1 MQTFSKRV
9 SMTVVKRLPKYY
21 QYLTDLQDQHIE
33 KISSKELAAMMG
45 LTASQIRQDLN
56 SFGAYGQ
63 QGYGYKV
70 KELKEAIRKILGLD
84 LQYNCIIIG
93 SGNLGHAIVNYERF
107 KEEGIHFKAMFDVD
121 PDQIGKKVGNVTV
134 YHMDDLDAFVAHHK
148 IDICILSV
156 PQKVGQETTDRVVEL
171 GIKAILNFVPLDLTV
186 PDDVVVESVN
196 ITDSLFTLTYLIKMT
211 MMNKCIQQA

>member
-1 MQTFSKRV
+1 MQTFSKWV

-196 ITDSLFTLTYLIKMT
+196 ITDSLFTLTYLI
-211 MMNKCIQQA
+211 NEEDDDE

>member
-196 ITDSLFTLTYLIKMT
+196 ITDSLFTLTYLI
-211 MMNKCIQQA
+211 NEDDDDE

>member
-121 PDQIGKKVGNVTV
+121 PDQIGKKVGDVTV

-196 ITDSLFTLTYLIKMT
+196 ITDSLFTLTYLI
-211 MMNKCIQQA
+211 NEEEENE

>member
-121 PDQIGKKVGNVTV
+121 PDQIGKKVGDVTV

-171 GIKAILNFVPLDLTV
+171 GIKAILNFVPLDLTM

-196 ITDSLFTLTYLIKMT
+196 ITDSLFTLTYLI
-211 MMNKCIQQA
+211 NEEEENE

>member
-33 KISSKELAAMMG
+33 KISSKELAAVMG
-45 LTASQIRQDLN
+45 LTASQNRQDLK

-196 ITDSLFTLTYLIKMT
+196 ITDSLFTLTYLI
-211 MMNKCIQQA
+211 NEEDDDE

>member
-186 PDDVVVESVN
+186 PDDVVVESLN
-196 ITDSLFTLTYLIKMT
+196 ITDSLFTLTYLI
-211 MMNKCIQQA
+211 NEEDDDE

>member
-93 SGNLGHAIVNYERF
+93 SGTWGTPLSIMSVLR
-107 KEEGIHFKAMFDVD
+107 KKASISRPCLMWTR
-121 PDQIGKKVGNVTV
+121 IR
-134 YHMDDLDAFVAHHK
+134 
-148 IDICILSV
+148 SV
-156 PQKVGQETTDRVVEL
+156 RRS
-171 GIKAILNFVPLDLTV
+171 A
-186 PDDVVVESVN
+186 
-196 ITDSLFTLTYLIKMT
+196 M
-211 MMNKCIQQA
+211 

>member
-21 QYLTDLQDQHIE
+21 QYLTDLQDRHIE
-33 KISSKELAAMMG
+33 KISSKELASMMG

-70 KELKEAIRKILGLD
+70 NELKEAIREILGLNMR
-84 LQYNCIIIG
+84 YNCIIIG

-107 KEEGIHFKAMFDVD
+107 KEEGIHFQAMFDVD
-121 PDQIGKKVGNVTV
+121 PDQIGKKVGDVTV
-134 YHMDDLDAFVAHHK
+134 YLCRA
-148 IDICILSV
+148 
-156 PQKVGQETTDRVVEL
+156 P
-171 GIKAILNFVPLDLTV
+171 
-186 PDDVVVESVN
+186 
-196 ITDSLFTLTYLIKMT
+196 
-211 MMNKCIQQA
+211 

>member
-196 ITDSLFTLTYLIKMT
+196 IPDSLFTLTYLI
-211 MMNKCIQQA
+211 NEEDDDE

>member
-1 MQTFSKRV
+1 MAKSENI
-9 SMTVVKRLPKYY
+9 SMSVIKRLPRYY
-21 QYLTDLQDQHIE
+21 RFLGELE
-33 KISSKELAAMMG
+33 KHNITRISSRELSQRMG

-196 ITDSLFTLTYLIKMT
+196 ITDSLFTLTYLI
-211 MMNKCIQQA
+211 NEDDDDE

>member
-186 PDDVVVESVN
+186 PNDVVVESVN
-196 ITDSLFTLTYLIKMT
+196 ITDSLFTLTYLI
-211 MMNKCIQQA
+211 NEDDDDE

>member
-1 MQTFSKRV
+1 
-9 SMTVVKRLPKYY
+9 
-21 QYLTDLQDQHIE
+21 
-33 KISSKELAAMMG
+33 
-45 LTASQIRQDLN
+45 
-56 SFGAYGQ
+56 
-63 QGYGYKV
+63 
-70 KELKEAIRKILGLD
+70 
-84 LQYNCIIIG
+84 
-93 SGNLGHAIVNYERF
+93 
-107 KEEGIHFKAMFDVD
+107 MFDVD

-196 ITDSLFTLTYLIKMT
+196 ITDSLFTLTYLI
-211 MMNKCIQQA
+211 NEEDDDE

>member
-70 KELKEAIRKILGLD
+70 KELKEAIRKILGTWGTPLSIMSV
-84 LQYNCIIIG
+84 L
-93 SGNLGHAIVNYERF
+93 R
-107 KEEGIHFKAMFDVD
+107 KKASISRPCLMWTR
-121 PDQIGKKVGNVTV
+121 IR
-134 YHMDDLDAFVAHHK
+134 
-148 IDICILSV
+148 SV
-156 PQKVGQETTDRVVEL
+156 RRS
-171 GIKAILNFVPLDLTV
+171 A
-186 PDDVVVESVN
+186 
-196 ITDSLFTLTYLIKMT
+196 M
-211 MMNKCIQQA
+211 

>member
-107 KEEGIHFKAMFDVD
+107 KEEGIHFKAMFDVV

-196 ITDSLFTLTYLIKMT
+196 ITDSLFTLTYLI
-211 MMNKCIQQA
+211 NEEDDDE

>member
-63 QGYGYKV
+63 QGSGYKV

-196 ITDSLFTLTYLIKMT
+196 ITDSLFTLTYLI
-211 MMNKCIQQA
+211 NEEDDDE

>member
-70 KELKEAIRKILGLD
+70 KELKEAIRKILGLA

-196 ITDSLFTLTYLIKMT
+196 ITDSLFTLTYLI
-211 MMNKCIQQA
+211 NEEDDDE

>member
-93 SGNLGHAIVNYERF
+93 SGNLGHAIVNYE
-107 KEEGIHFKAMFDVD
+107 GIHFKAMFDVD
-121 PDQIGKKVGNVTV
+121 PDQIGKKVGDVTV

-196 ITDSLFTLTYLIKMT
+196 ITDSLFTLTYLI
-211 MMNKCIQQA
+211 NEEEENE

>member
-63 QGYGYKV
+63 QGYGSKV

-196 ITDSLFTLTYLIKMT
+196 ITDSLFTLTYLI
-211 MMNKCIQQA
+211 NEEDDDE

>member
-186 PDDVVVESVN
+186 PNDVVVESVN
-196 ITDSLFTLTYLIKMT
+196 ITDSLFTLTYLI
-211 MMNKCIQQA
+211 NEENDDE

>member
-134 YHMDDLDAFVAHHK
+134 YHMDDLDACVAHHK

-186 PDDVVVESVN
+186 PNDVVVESVN
-196 ITDSLFTLTYLIKMT
+196 ITDSLFTLTYLI
-211 MMNKCIQQA
+211 NEDDDDE

>member
-171 GIKAILNFVPLDLTV
+171 GIKAILNFVPLELTV

-196 ITDSLFTLTYLIKMT
+196 ITDSLFTLTYLI
-211 MMNKCIQQA
+211 NEDDDDE

>member
-21 QYLTDLQDQHIE
+21 QYLTDLQDRHIE
-33 KISSKELAAMMG
+33 KISSKELASMMG

-70 KELKEAIRKILGLD
+70 NELKEAIREILGLNMR
-84 LQYNCIIIG
+84 YNCIIIG

-107 KEEGIHFKAMFDVD
+107 KEEGIHFQAMFDVD
-121 PDQIGKKVGNVTV
+121 PDQIGKKVGDVTV

-156 PQKVGQETTDRVVEL
+156 PQNVGQETTDHVVEL

-196 ITDSLFTLTYLIKMT
+196 ITDSLFTLTYLI
-211 MMNKCIQQA
+211 NEEDENE

>member
-33 KISSKELAAMMG
+33 KISSKELAAIMG

-196 ITDSLFTLTYLIKMT
+196 ITDSLFTLTYLI
-211 MMNKCIQQA
+211 NEEDDDE

>member
-121 PDQIGKKVGNVTV
+121 PDQIGKKVGDVTV

-196 ITDSLFTLTYLIKMT
+196 ITDSLFTLTYLI
-211 MMNKCIQQA
+211 NEEEESE